1 MLRAAADGVLLDAR
15 DRERCESASSTPAT
29 KPPRRDGPTIAANAV
44 ARTPTSKFT
53 FDGDVNYRKYW
64 GPGADG
70 APSESLGGDAKLHYE
85 TYGKDS
91 SNRDWIEAGAANQ
104 IDPTLILAGRPR
116 RSAKISRGAKPVPSP
131 MCERGSGP
139 RISRRT

>member
-1 MLRAAADGVLLDAR
+1 RTLFAVALCLGAAPAFAADWALNSTLTESVEANDNPYLRAVAGGAFN
-15 DRERCESASSTPAT
+15 SYS
-29 KPPRRDGPTIAANAV
+29 TIAANAV

-64 GPGADG
+64 GPGSDG

-91 SNRDWIEAGAANQ
+91 ADRNWIDASWHRQSTAFA
-104 IDPTLILAGRPR
+104 
-116 RSAKISRGAKPVPSP
+116 
-131 MCERGSGP
+131 
-139 RISRRT
+139 